1 MVTEQGR
8 KTAPTIPTLLETL
21 EKANLLSDAR
31 SKGPAQ
37 GPLNAEN
44 MKRIEVDRLK
54 ATGSLFSNGRIFI
67 RNRRVQNGVPNF

>member
-31 SKGPAQ
+31 SKGPAE

-54 ATGSLFSNGRIFI
+54 ALYVDWEPIFKW
-67 RNRRVQNGVPNF
+67 RKER